1 LISVGKI
8 LRSQGERGEL
18 RLKFYGDDLVE
29 PAGLRAIFVGKEGTA
44 KEYRI
49 ESLVPRGKTYDIKL
63 AGVDSLSQANRLAGL
78 EVFVREEGLKEGRE
92 GQFYLFQV
100 AGCSVLGPEGEVIGT
115 VIDVLSVPGNDLLVV
130 RGKGK
135 EILIPFNQSIC
146 KKVDITRKE
155 IRIDPPAGLLDVDEI

>member
-8 LRSQGERGEL
+8 LRSQGERGKL
-18 RLKFYGDDLVE
+18 KLKFYGDDLVE
-29 PAGLRAIFVGKEGTA
+29 PAGLTTILVGTGKA
-44 KEYRI
+44 VREYRV
-49 ESLVPRGKTYDIKL
+49 EFLVRRGKSYDIKL
-63 AGVDSLSQANRLAGL
+63 EGVDSLSQADRLAGL
-78 EVFVREEGLKEGRE
+78 EVFVPEEGLKETRE
-92 GQFYLFQV
+92 GQFYLFQL

-115 VIDVLSVPGNDLLVV
+115 VIDVLSVPANDLLVV

-146 KKVDITRKE
+146 TKVDLTRKE